1 MADETSPG
9 ERHLQSRG
17 IDHLNPIQ
25 RSKWELQIRLVFP
38 PYLKQD
44 ITERPAK
51 NLDYT
56 LQVGTKKLFG
66 TTDANGILRKTLPV
80 QPKTATL
87 TLHRKT
93 RSGKTDWWTLHLVIG
108 DLQPVDA
115 VSITGIKARLNNL
128 GLFSSTDLDETSP
141 PQFWRS
147 VQRFDST
154 FGMSDRPSPPPLPA
168 AGKIKEV
175 YGS

>member
-1 MADETSPG
+1 MADEEYPA
-9 ERHLQSRG
+9 ERHLQRRG
-17 IDHLNPIQ
+17 RDQLNPIQ

-38 PYLKQD
+38 PYFLQG

-56 LQVGTKKLFG
+56 LQIGKKKLYG
-66 TTDANGILRKTLPV
+66 KTDPNGVLRKSLPV

-87 TLHRKT
+87 TIHRNT

-115 VSITGIKARLNNL
+115 PSITGIKARLNNL
-128 GLFSSTDLDETSP
+128 GLFCSTDLDEESP
-141 PQFWRS
+141 PRFWRS
-147 VQRFDST
+147 IQRFNST
-154 FGMSDRPSPPPLPA
+154 FGVSDQPSPAPLPA
-168 AGKIKEV
+168 AGRIKDV